1 MTRASLLGV
10 LAVLPD
16 GLGENLVEENLVQEV
31 KEALAVAIVVAQKRV
46 QLFEAMMAIDVVVV
60 VAVEVL
66 SSSVF
71 SVHLLAFVW
80 SSSSTDV

>member
-1 MTRASLLGV
+1 
-10 LAVLPD
+10 
-16 GLGENLVEENLVQEV
+16 
-31 KEALAVAIVVAQKRV
+31 LAVAIVVAQKRV